1 MFDIEEAKRI
11 FQYNNKHFF
20 FVLLDLK
27 TFDCMLMYIFNR
39 REREEE
45 EEKKTKRNIKKMI
58 FILFLFFFLVNVK
71 NYFH

>member
-45 EEKKTKRNIKKMI
+45 EKNKAEHKENDFYII
-58 FILFLFFFLVNVK
+58 SFFFPC
-71 NYFH
+71 